1 MLPTTPKL
9 SAKELSRVIQKLGF
23 VYSHTTRSHMVYKHN
38 DGRTIVIPNHPG
50 EKIGTGLL
58 LKIIKKDLNISK
70 DEFLRLL

>member
-1 MLPTTPKL
+1 
-9 SAKELSRVIQKLGF
+9 
-23 VYSHTTRSHMVYKHN
+23 MVYKHN

-70 DEFLRLL
+70 EEFLKLL